1 MIAPNS
7 NALDRVLTPLAGCLT
22 PESAQRLLHFQ
33 LDAATRA
40 RIDELAAKS
49 NDGRLSEGEHAEY
62 LDYVDALDLIGIL
75 QVKARDALANR
86 AIE

>member
-22 PESAQRLLHFQ
+22 AESAQRLQQFQ
-33 LDAATRA
+33 LDASTRA

-49 NDGRLSEGEHAEY
+49 SEGGLSEAEEAEY

-86 AIE
+86 TTE